1 MKTTNAK
8 ARALQTPAPPAGTS
22 KPEKTGK
29 RASTQRVK
37 KFAPLV
43 EQSKAEVQDKPTE
56 DDVPDI
62 EYMPP
67 KPKGMFPMSRG
78 HTRRPWYLTM
88 RRAPRYP

>member
-8 ARALQTPAPPAGTS
+8 ARGLQTPAPPAGTV

-43 EQSKAEVQDKPTE
+43 EQSQAEVQDKPVE
-56 DDVPDI
+56 EDVPDI

-67 KPKGMFPMSRG
+67 KPKGMFPRSRE
-78 HTRRPWYLTM
+78 HARRPWYLTIY
-88 RRAPRYP
+88 RAPGYS